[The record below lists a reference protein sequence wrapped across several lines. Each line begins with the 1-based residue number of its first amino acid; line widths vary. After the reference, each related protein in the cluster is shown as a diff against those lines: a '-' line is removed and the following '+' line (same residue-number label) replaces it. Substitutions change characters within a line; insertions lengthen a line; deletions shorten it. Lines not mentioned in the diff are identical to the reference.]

1 MQGFPLPSTQDWTH
15 ELMKEIEAFEGSPR
29 LTELSVQYDSPKTDS
44 MSKHFNPKRKPAN
57 QGVAYVQ
64 RIADEMDCVWRPTP
78 NDDVGIDGEIELG
91 KDGAA
96 TAKIIKVQVK
106 SGASYIR
113 NSTGTGFDFYASS
126 ADLSYWNGA
135 SKGEGYWKPVQQWLK
150 ENPGPLTKGRLLPFS
165 RRKDRFVASTFM
177 QLCNLVFPDEAE
189 LTNFLKDKIKEPLY
203 SNLLPVLASPETLF
217 HFQLSQ
223 ARIAETF
230 EEEVKFPQDFVP
242 HGHGYI
248 GFRDPRL
255 PGSKIA
261 GSVIADSVEE
271 ERSSE
276 YLQNKTTR
284 SKIVG
289 IWNEI
294 ISQYL
299 VSRGLLQRD
308 KTRFYFSP
316 EKRGKT
322 REIQWAAPRRT
333 ATRRVAYPYVGKQSQ
348 KTMFWVHHSIRA
360 QLRNVGGEYFLKLE
374 PGYVFSRDGAA
385 VIQSRDAGRLST
397 SRMSQE
403 RNYQVLNH
411 LYFWTWVLAN
421 GEPEIRIPCGTQ
433 WLVIQP
439 ELAFGVANFGL
450 GTDQKT
456 LSAITSADYDVDWS
470 DLEDDTKAATDAD
483 PEEE

>member
-1 MQGFPLPSTQDWTH
+1 
-15 ELMKEIEAFEGSPR
+15 
-29 LTELSVQYDSPKTDS
+29 
-44 MSKHFNPKRKPAN
+44 MSKHFNAKRKTAN
-57 QGVAYVQ
+57 QGIAYIQ

-78 NDDVGIDGEIELG
+78 NDDVGLDGEIELG
-91 KDGAA
+91 KDGTA
-96 TAKIIKVQVK
+96 TAKLIKVQGK
-106 SGASYIR
+106 SGSSYLR
-113 NSTGTGFDFYASS
+113 NSTNTSFDFYATSV
-126 ADLSYWNGA
+126 DLNYWNNA
-135 SKGEGYWKPVQQWLK
+135 NLPVIVVVYDPAKGEGYWKPIQQWLK
-150 ENPGPLTKGRLLPFS
+150 DNPGTLTKGRLIPFS
-165 RRKDRFVASTFM
+165 RKKDRFVASTFM

-189 LTNFLKDKIKEPLY
+189 LTDFLKDKIKEPLY
-203 SNLLPVLASPETLF
+203 SNLLPVLAHPETLF
-217 HFQLSQ
+217 HFQLSES
-223 ARIAETF
+223 RLAETF
-230 EEEVKFPQDFVP
+230 EEEIRFPQDFVP

-261 GSVIADSVEE
+261 GAVIADSVEE

-289 IWNEI
+289 IWNEM

-299 VSRGLLQRD
+299 LSRGLLQRD
-308 KTRFYFSP
+308 KTRFYFP
-316 EKRGKT
+316 PDKGGKT
-322 REIQWAAPRRT
+322 KEVQWDAPRRT
-333 ATRRVAYPYVGKQSQ
+333 ATRKVAYPYVGKQSQ
-348 KTMFWVHHSIRA
+348 RTMFWVHHSIRA

-374 PGYVFSRDGAA
+374 PGYVFSRDGTA
-385 VIQSRDAGRLST
+385 VIQSRDAGALST

-411 LYFWTWVLAN
+411 LYFWTWFLAN

-439 ELAFGVANFGL
+439 ELAFGVASFGL

-470 DLEDDTKAATDAD
+470 DLEEDTKASTDPD